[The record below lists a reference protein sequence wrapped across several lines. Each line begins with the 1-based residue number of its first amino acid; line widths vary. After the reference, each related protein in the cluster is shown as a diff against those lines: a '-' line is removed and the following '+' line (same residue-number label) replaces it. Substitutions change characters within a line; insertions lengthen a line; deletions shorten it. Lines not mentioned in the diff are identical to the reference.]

1 MENSVDFMKLGV
13 VLAIVAALI
22 ASVLIV
28 FNLGKTK
35 VTTATESL
43 TKATSDLEDSDLTVY
58 DGTSIQGSEVI
69 NVINKY
75 KEEPTFYINVVK
87 KSQKESAAYKAYGL
101 GMLYGHAG
109 NNTGVKFIPKVGS
122 SVTDEV
128 SMNDTSNLAVKLE
141 LKTPSDVDGDV
152 PKGCIASKTTAATD
166 TTAGST
172 TLAYAKEYNTTWTSD
187 KEWYIPEG
195 KVFKGSIQRDSDG
208 NITLVTFV
216 QQ

>member
-58 DGTSIQGSEVI
+58 DGTSIQGAEVI

-109 NNTGVKFIPKVGS
+109 NHSGVKFIPKVGS

-128 SMNDTSNLAVKLE
+128 SMNDTTDLVVKLE
-141 LKTPSDVDGDV
+141 LGSPADTDGDV
-152 PKGCIASKTTAATD
+152 PKGCVASKIPDGKTTD
-166 TTAGST
+166 GKT

-208 NITLVTFV
+208 NITLITFV

>member
-1 MENSVDFMKLGV
+1 MENSVEFMKLGV

-35 VTTATESL
+35 ITTATESL

-109 NNTGVKFIPKVGS
+109 NHSGVKFIPKVGS
-122 SVTDEV
+122 TKTEEV
-128 SMNDTSNLAVKLE
+128 SMESAADIALGTLSE
-141 LKTPSDVDGDV
+141 GGGDV
-152 PKGCIASKTTAATD
+152 PKGCVASKTPDDKTSD
-166 TTAGST
+166 GKT
-172 TLAYAKEYNTTWTSD
+172 TLAYAKEYIGTWTSD
-187 KEWYIPEG
+187 NEWYIPEG

-208 NITLVTFV
+208 NITLITFV

>member
-35 VTTATESL
+35 ITTATESL
-43 TKATSDLEDSDLTVY
+43 TKATSDLEDSELTVY

-87 KSQKESAAYKAYGL
+87 KSQKESDAYKAYGL

-109 NNTGVKFIPKVGS
+109 NNEGVKFIPKVGS

-128 SMNDTSNLAVKLE
+128 SMKDTASFTAKFE
-141 LKTPSDVDGDV
+141 LKTPADTDTDV
-152 PKGCIASKTTAATD
+152 PKGCVASKIPDGNTT
-166 TTAGST
+166 GGKT
-172 TLAYAKEYNTTWTSD
+172 TLAYAKEYIGTWTSD
-187 KEWYIPEG
+187 DEWYIPEG

>member
-28 FNLGKTK
+28 FNLGKSK

-109 NNTGVKFIPKVGS
+109 NHSGVKFIPKVGS
-122 SVTDEV
+122 SKTEEV
-128 SMNDTSNLAVKLE
+128 SMKSAGDIILGALSKG
-141 LKTPSDVDGDV
+141 DGDV
-152 PKGCIASKTTAATD
+152 PKGCVAAEETED
-166 TTAGST
+166 GKT
-172 TLAYAKEYNTTWTSD
+172 TLAYAKEYIETWTSD
-187 KEWYIPEG
+187 HQWYIPEG